1 MSTDYLRN
9 TGSPIS
15 TSRCKLTM
23 RGKGFIS
30 FRDCPFAMDI
40 VPLLPRIDF
49 VHTAHTAQYSSDRAE
64 TRKPLVG
71 PKYKTDVALIG
82 PFVSCADI
90 I

>member
-1 MSTDYLRN
+1 
-9 TGSPIS
+9 
-15 TSRCKLTM
+15 M
-23 RGKGFIS
+23 RGKGFPS

-40 VPLLPRIDF
+40 VPLLPRMTSYILRTLRNTVSAWFEGYWGD
-49 VHTAHTAQYSSDRAE
+49 VGVQSDRAE

-71 PKYKTDVALIG
+71 PKYKTDAALIG